1 MGAELAS
8 CRTHLCSR
16 LIATMVDLK
25 RASAC
30 RGPLRQA
37 GGRGDR
43 GSRPMDK
50 ALAIAWACI
59 LIVLVLF
66 AALYLP
72 WS

>member
-1 MGAELAS
+1 M
-8 CRTHLCSR
+8 
-16 LIATMVDLK
+16 MDLK
-25 RASAC
+25 RA
-30 RGPLRQA
+30 R
-37 GGRGDR
+37 DR
-43 GSRPMDK
+43 GNRPMDK